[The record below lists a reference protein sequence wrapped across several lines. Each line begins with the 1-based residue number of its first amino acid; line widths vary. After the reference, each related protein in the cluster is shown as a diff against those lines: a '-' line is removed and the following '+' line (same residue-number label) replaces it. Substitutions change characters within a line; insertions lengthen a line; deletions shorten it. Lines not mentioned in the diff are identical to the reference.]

1 MFRFEDPLYLYLLLI
16 IPILALVRYVGWRQ
30 RRKILRKF
38 GDPELLKELMP
49 DVSAYRPTVKFWLLM
64 AALALLIMM
73 LARPQMGTKIS
84 HEKRNGIET
93 IICMDISNSMLAEDV
108 VPSRLAKSKMLVEN
122 LVDHFTNDKIGLVVF
137 AGDAFTQLPI
147 TSDYV
152 SAKMFLQN
160 IDPSL
165 IATQGTDIAQ
175 AIRLAMNSFTQQ
187 EKIGKAII
195 LITDGE
201 DHEGGASEAA
211 QAAKKKGINVFILG
225 VGDTKGAPIPTGD
238 GGYMKDNT
246 GQVVMT
252 ALNEQ
257 MCQEVAQAG
266 SGKYIHVDNTSDAQ
280 EKLND
285 ELVKLQKGETESVIY
300 SEYDEQFQ
308 AFGIIVL
315 LLLIIEVCILESK
328 NPLLKNVRLFKRG
341 KANMVAK
348 SMMLLVLF
356 ALGTSAYAQ
365 DRQSIR
371 QGNKLYR
378 QEKFDKAEVEYRKAL
393 AKNPRNTQ
401 AMYNLGCALMQQQKD
416 SAAIVQFE
424 QAGKLETSAMRKA
437 MSYHNMGVIC
447 QKHQMFGEAIQAYQ
461 ESLRNNPNDNE
472 TRYNLSLCKRQ
483 QKKQQQNQ
491 NNQNQNQD
499 KKDNK
504 QDQDKQSKDNQKNND
519 QQDQQTQPPKDQ
531 MSKENAEQLLN
542 AAMQEEKA
550 TQQRM
555 KKEMQAPRRRQ
566 LQKNW

>member
-1 MFRFEDPLYLYLLLI
+1 MFRFEDPIYLFFMAA
-16 IPILALVRYVGWRQ
+16 IPLLALIRFVGWRQ
-30 RRKILRKF
+30 RKKKLRKF
-38 GDPELLKELMP
+38 GDPNLLKELMP
-49 DVSAYRPTVKFWLLM
+49 DVSKYRPSVKFWVAM
-64 AALALLIMM
+64 AALAMLIFM

-93 IICMDISNSMLAEDV
+93 IICLDISNSMLAEDV
-108 VPSRLAKSKMLVEN
+108 VPSRLDKSKMLVEN

-175 AIRLAMNSFTQQ
+175 AINLAMNSFTQQ
-187 EKIGKAII
+187 DKIGKAII

-201 DHEGGASEAA
+201 DHEGGALEMAKD
-211 QAAKKKGINVFILG
+211 AKKKGINVYILG
-225 VGDTKGAPIPTGD
+225 VGDVNGAPIPLGNGD
-238 GGYMKDNT
+238 YMKDAQ

-257 MCQEVAQAG
+257 MCQQVAQAG

-285 ELVKLQKGETESVIY
+285 ELAKLEKGETDSVIY

-328 NPLLKNVRLFKRG
+328 NPLLKNVRLFKKNKIG
-341 KANMVAK
+341 SVAK
-348 SMMLLVLF
+348 LMLLTMLLAMNGQSTF
-356 ALGTSAYAQ
+356 AQ
-365 DRQSIR
+365 DRQSVR

-378 QEKFDKAEVEYRKAL
+378 QQGFDKAEVEYRKAL

-401 AMYNLGCALMQQQKD
+401 AMYNLGCALMMQQKD

-424 QAGKLETSAMRKA
+424 NAGKAETSAIRKA
-437 MSYHNMGVIC
+437 MSYHNMGFIC
-447 QKHQMFGEAIQAYQ
+447 QKHQMYGEAIQAYQ
-461 ESLRNNPNDNE
+461 ESLRNNPNDDE
-472 TRYNLSLCKRQ
+472 TRYNLALCKRLL
-483 QKKQQQNQ
+483 KQQP
-491 NNQNQNQD
+491 NNQNKNQENKDNKD
-499 KKDNK
+499 KKDQ
-504 QDQDKQSKDNQKNND
+504 QDQKSQDKQNNND
-519 QQDQQTQPPKDQ
+519 QQKQQPKEQ

-550 TQQRM
+550 TQQRL
-555 KKEMQAPRRRQ
+555 KKAMQEPRRRQ

>member
-1 MFRFEDPLYLYLLLI
+1 MFRFEDPIYLLFLVV
-16 IPILALVRYVGWRQ
+16 IPVLALIRLMGWRQ
-30 RRKILRKF
+30 RKKKLRKF
-38 GDPELLKELMP
+38 GDPDLLKELMP
-49 DVSAYRPTVKFWLLM
+49 DVSKYRPSVKFWVAL
-64 AALALLIMM
+64 AALAMLIFM

-93 IICMDISNSMLAEDV
+93 IICLDISYSMLAEDV
-108 VPSRLAKSKMLVEN
+108 VPSRLEKSKMLVEN

-175 AIRLAMNSFTQQ
+175 AINLAMNSFTPQ

-201 DHEGGASEAA
+201 DHEGGALEVAA
-211 QAAKKKGINVFILG
+211 AAKKKGINVFILG
-225 VGDTKGAPIPTGD
+225 VGDSSGAPIPLGNGD
-238 GGYMKDNT
+238 YLKDAQ

-257 MCQEVAQAG
+257 MCQQVAQAG

-285 ELVKLQKGETESVIY
+285 ELVKLQKGETDSVIY

-328 NPLLKNVRLFKRG
+328 NPLLKNVRLFKRN
-341 KANMVAK
+341 KMVNVAK
-348 SMMLLVLF
+348 LIILSLLLT
-356 ALGTSAYAQ
+356 LGGLPTFAQ

-371 QGNKLYR
+371 QGNKLFH
-378 QEKFDKAEVEYRKAL
+378 QQGFDKAEVEYRKAL
-393 AKNPRNTQ
+393 AKNPKNTQ
-401 AMYNLGCALMQQQKD
+401 AMYNLGCALMMQQKD

-424 QAGKLETSAMRKA
+424 NAGKLETSPIRKS

-447 QKHQMFGEAIQAYQ
+447 QKHQLYGEAIQAYK

-472 TRYNLSLCKRQ
+472 TRYNLSLCKRLQ
-483 QKKQQQNQ
+483 KQQPQ
-491 NNQNQNQD
+491 NNQNQ
-499 KKDNK
+499 DNK
-504 QDQDKQSKDNQKNND
+504 NDKNKDDKDKQNQKSQDKQNNND
-519 QQDQQTQPPKDQ
+519 QQKQQPKDQ

-542 AAMQEEKA
+542 AAVQEEKA

-555 KKEMQAPRRRQ
+555 KKAMQEPRSRK